1 MQFSLNNQ
9 QMIHV
14 LSEAIVL
21 IGITFYF
28 STRVKYIEKKLIL
41 QSNRINDL
49 ENIVEQQ
56 GKFIKM
62 IIQKLSTGMPEQ
74 KIEELNDEIKVEEE
88 EEEEENMLKKRQEKL
103 IEAVKNKNKKK
114 VEKIKIESKSE
125 NKFEELIE
133 EENEEEENEEEENEE
148 EENEEEEIEEEEN
161 EEEEDLQDPK
171 KLEKLLHKEI
181 KNLN

>member
-62 IIQKLSTGMPEQ
+62 IINKLSNSVPEE

-88 EEEEENMLKKRQEKL
+88 EENMLKKRQEKL
-103 IEAVKNKNKKK
+103 IQAVKSKNKKK
-114 VEKIKIESKSE
+114 VQKIKIEPESE
-125 NKFEELIE
+125 NKIEEIIE
-133 EENEEEENEEEENEE
+133 EEDEEEENEDEENEEEEN
-148 EENEEEEIEEEEN
+148 EEEEN